1 MMSETEM
8 AVRRHVARLA
18 RASGA
23 SVDELNLDSQLR
35 QEYAIS
41 SMKMVMLMTALC
53 NEIGVSLAKFD
64 ERNLAGVRTGRDLV
78 RMFDE
83 AIGGSV
89 A

>member
-1 MMSETEM
+1 MSETEEG
-8 AVRRHVARLA
+8 VRRPFAKVA
-18 RASGA
+18 RASGPPA
-23 SVDELNLDSQLR
+23 DQLNLDSALR

-53 NEIGVSLAKFD
+53 NEMGVSLSTFD

-83 AIGGSV
+83 AKRG
-89 A
+89 ATA